1 MRGKSVFKRA
11 IRLVESARSRISEI
25 REEVREELAIEETV
39 RKQLLRELRFD
50 EAFES
55 IEVLRRF
62 LDSAERSLKSFR
74 EVLERSC
81 GDPVAYSAVQPYVKM
96 AAHGLQ
102 RKLRILRKVVEEGEG
117 AVREL
122 NARGRRELEAEAVE
136 A

>member
-1 MRGKSVFKRA
+1 VRGKSVFKRA

-25 REEVREELAIEETV
+25 REEVREELAIEEAAK
-39 RKQLLRELRFD
+39 RQLLRELRFD

-62 LDSAERSLKSFR
+62 LDSAERSLRSFKLVV
-74 EVLERSC
+74 EKSC

-96 AAHGLQ
+96 TAHGLQ

-122 NARGRRELEAEAVE
+122 NARGRRELEADEG
-136 A
+136 